1 MDTSDSEHSGELE
14 NMSEESDADWV
25 QSTRKVRKHRRTV
38 SSHINPNL
46 GYRNAQESA
55 EPEKPTDEKCI
66 LPNVVPS
73 DGCSCSK
80 FSSCKT
86 NKCECRGSGAQ
97 CGAGCGCEDSK
108 CSNRDASDSK
118 EIIDQGIKL
127 LEGAFSETE
136 AQDAKSKKHLADIG
150 NNAVSIVIYLAGVGA
165 NWCIHLQNCNQ

>member
-1 MDTSDSEHSGELE
+1 MDTSDSEASEELE
-14 NMSEESDADWV
+14 NMSEGSDGEWV
-25 QSTRKVRKHRRTV
+25 DSTRKTRKRQRILSNH
-38 SSHINPNL
+38 SNPNL
-46 GYRNAQESA
+46 ASQNKQENA
-55 EPEKPTDEKCI
+55 EPKKTKDEKCI
-66 LPNVVPS
+66 SPSDVPS
-73 DGCSCSK
+73 GCSCSK
-80 FSSCKT
+80 FVSCKT
-86 NKCECRGSGAQ
+86 NKCKCRGSGAQ

-150 NNAVSIVIYLAGVGA
+150 NNAVSTVIYLAGVGA